1 MCASFTSYTWEE
13 EGGRG
18 DIFGMSCSNSAHA
31 IRAQFGSIFFFYFIS
46 KIVRMFTAHQSA
58 VRTLVW
64 YARLEIRAL
73 LSPLT
78 ARLELFHAGSAG
90 HVENSS
96 ALPQQKHHATVTA
109 AHRRQPPFAPPI
121 GSPR

>member
-1 MCASFTSYTWEE
+1 MCASFTSYTWDGEEGE
-13 EGGRG
+13 EGG
-18 DIFGMSCSNSAHA
+18 DTFGMSCSNSAHA
-31 IRAQFGSIFFFYFIS
+31 IRAQLGSIFFIS

-58 VRTLVW
+58 VRTLLW
-64 YARLEIRAL
+64 HARLEIRAL

-78 ARLELFHAGSAG
+78 ARLELFHAGSSG

-109 AHRRQPPFAPPI
+109 AQRRHPPCAPPI